1 MNTDGRD
8 EMKCMLFVTVD
19 NMNRGSNLIEDEGQR
34 YQVVQLN
41 LDAGEKALGTS
52 AFHSASKYFLQ
63 GLQLLPPDSWR
74 VRYNL
79 TLQLYDA
86 ASEALFVT
94 GDFKTLFALIDQP
107 LTNARCFEDTL
118 NIR

>member
-1 MNTDGRD
+1 
-8 EMKCMLFVTVD
+8 
-19 NMNRGSNLIEDEGQR
+19 MNRGSNLIEDEGRR

-63 GLQLLPPDSWR
+63 GLQLLPPNSWR